1 MSNFYDDMLLKLG
14 MPIDT
19 TVGLKI
25 TICDLKGVF
34 IEGHKGLLVF
44 TPTQIVLRIGKKK
57 LEISGNNLFI
67 NEIGCDELY
76 IRGNITK
83 LEVNND

>member
-14 MPIDT
+14 MPIDNA
-19 TVGLKI
+19 VGLKI

-34 IEGHKGLLVF
+34 VEGHKGLILF
-44 TPTQIVLRIGKKK
+44 TPTQILLRIGKRK

-67 NEIGCDELY
+67 NEVSCDELY
-76 IRGNITK
+76 IRGNVSK
-83 LEVNND
+83 VEVCND

>member
-14 MPIDT
+14 MPIAD

-34 IEGHKGLLVF
+34 VEGHKGLLLF
-44 TPTQIVLRIGKKK
+44 TPTKIVLRIAKTK

-67 NEIGCDELY
+67 NEVSCDELY
-76 IRGNITK
+76 IRGNVLK
-83 LEVNND
+83 VEVCND